1 MRIGASDGVNT
12 EVHGRNV
19 HEGMKVVIGE
29 LAAGEQDS
37 EDTNPFTFKM
47 PGKGGTRK

>member
-1 MRIGASDGVNT
+1 
-12 EVHGRNV
+12 
-19 HEGMKVVIGE
+19 MKVVIGE

-47 PGKGGTRK
+47 PGRGGRK